1 MVAAGVPEDPATEP
15 LRGVAVREKG
25 YLYMAAPAEAR
36 LARQIDAV
44 ARPAAPSVAERLEEG
59 RQLRKQAPR
68 SSHAGW
74 SPPADRPDPLDLLHE
89 QDRTREH
96 DLVPIRYGRML
107 VSPFTFYR
115 GSAVVMARD
124 LAATPTSGLQVQA
137 CGDAHLSNFGSFA
150 TPERNQVFDI
160 NDFDETLPAPWE
172 WDVKRLAASV
182 IVAGRANGHTAANSA
197 EAAAATV
204 RSYRERLAAF
214 AAMGHLAVWYDRI
227 TGADIA
233 AVVPPKVGKDVQRGL
248 LKATHR
254 DNLQMLEKMVSA
266 EGGNLRVVDDPP
278 LVVRFSDTEV
288 EKRLRTVARTYRS
301 SIRDDLRALLNRYT
315 FVDAARKVVGVGSV
329 GTRCYIVLMRGN
341 HDEDPLFLQIK
352 EANASVLEPYA
363 GQSTYANHGQRVVR
377 GQQHTQ
383 AASDIFLGWGRVA
396 GIDFYVR
403 QLRDMKASVDV
414 ALLPPDR
421 MVLYGALCGWALAR
435 AHARSGDAARI
446 TGYLGNEAAFDKA
459 IVSFAT
465 AYADQTERDHAAL
478 VAAVKRGRVQAITGR

>member
-1 MVAAGVPEDPATEP
+1 MDMVATGKT
-15 LRGVAVREKG
+15 K
-25 YLYMAAPAEAR
+25 
-36 LARQIDAV
+36 LAQQIVAV
-44 ARPAAPSVAERLEEG
+44 ARPAAPTIADRLDDG
-59 RQLRKQAPR
+59 RQLRRQVPR

-89 QDRTREH
+89 QDRTREP

-124 LAATPTSGLQVQA
+124 LAATPTTGLTVQA

-182 IVAGRANGHTAANSA
+182 ILAGRANGHTATDSA
-197 EAAAATV
+197 TAAAAAV
-204 RSYRERLAAF
+204 RSYRERMAEF
-214 AAMGHLAVWYDRI
+214 ASMGHLAVWYNRI

-233 AVVPPKVGKDVQRGL
+233 AVVPPKVGQDLQRGL
-248 LKATHR
+248 VKATHR
-254 DNLQMLEKMVSA
+254 DHLQVFEKMVSA

-278 LVVRFSDTEV
+278 LVIHLDDAEI
-288 EKRLRTVARTYRS
+288 EERLRTVAKTYRS
-301 SIRDDLRALLNRYT
+301 SIRDDLRALLSRYT
-315 FVDAARKVVGVGSV
+315 FVDVARKVVGVGSV
-329 GTRCYIVLMRGN
+329 GTRCYIVLFRGN

-352 EANASVLEPYA
+352 EAVASVLEPYA
-363 GQSTYANHGQRVVR
+363 GKSTYANHGQRVVR
-377 GQQHTQ
+377 GQQYTQ

-396 GIDFYVR
+396 GMDFYVR

-421 MVLYGALCGWALAR
+421 MVLYAGLCGWALAR
-435 AHARSGDAARI
+435 AHARSGGSARI
-446 TGYLGNEAAFDKA
+446 AGYLGNGSALDEA

-465 AYADQTERDHAAL
+465 AYADQAERDHAAL
-478 VAAVKRGRVQAITGR
+478 VAAVKSGRIEAITGR

>member
-1 MVAAGVPEDPATEP
+1 MVTTGKTKLAQQMVAA
-15 LRGVAVREKG
+15 
-25 YLYMAAPAEAR
+25 
-36 LARQIDAV
+36 
-44 ARPAAPSVAERLEEG
+44 ARPPSPTIAERLDEG
-59 RQLRKQAPR
+59 RQLRRHVPR

-89 QDRTREH
+89 QDRTREP

-124 LAATPTSGLQVQA
+124 LAATPTTGLTVQA

-182 IVAGRANGHTAANSA
+182 ILAGRANGHTATDTAL
-197 EAAAATV
+197 AAAAAV
-204 RSYRERLAAF
+204 RSYRERMAEF
-214 AAMGHLAVWYDRI
+214 ASMGHLAVWYNRI

-233 AVVPPKVGKDVQRGL
+233 AVVPPKVGQDLQRGL

-254 DNLQMLEKMVSA
+254 DHLQVFAKMVSA

-278 LVVRFSDTEV
+278 LVVHFNDAEM
-288 EKRLRTVARTYRS
+288 EERLRTVAKTYRS

-315 FVDAARKVVGVGSV
+315 FVDVARKVVGVGSV

-363 GQSTYANHGQRVVR
+363 GPTTYANHGQRVVR
-377 GQQHTQ
+377 
-383 AASDIFLGWGRVA
+383 
-396 GIDFYVR
+396 
-403 QLRDMKASVDV
+403 
-414 ALLPPDR
+414 
-421 MVLYGALCGWALAR
+421 
-435 AHARSGDAARI
+435 
-446 TGYLGNEAAFDKA
+446 
-459 IVSFAT
+459 
-465 AYADQTERDHAAL
+465 
-478 VAAVKRGRVQAITGR
+478 